1 MKIAVLVKQ
10 VPDTTEMQVDK
21 NTGTLIRTGVPTI
34 TNPDDLAGV
43 EAVLRLKD
51 KNPNIEITVISMGPP
66 QAVSMLRELYAM
78 GVDHC
83 ALITDRAFAGSDTWA
98 TSNVLARALEGKGYD
113 LIVCGRQ
120 AIDGDTAQVGPQV
133 AAKMELPQV
142 TYVQDVKEMTSDKIV
157 VVKALEDRMETI
169 EMKLPGVITMLATA
183 IKPRYM
189 NIGGIFEAF
198 DKEVKW
204 VTNAELNLTKEEVGL
219 TGSPTKVFRSF
230 ANQRSSEIEVLKIDA
245 SEAKNRIVSVLSEQ
259 NFI

>member
-169 EMKLPGVITMLATA
+169 EMKLPGVITMLASA

-204 VTNAELNLTKEEVGL
+204 ITNAELNLTKEEVGL